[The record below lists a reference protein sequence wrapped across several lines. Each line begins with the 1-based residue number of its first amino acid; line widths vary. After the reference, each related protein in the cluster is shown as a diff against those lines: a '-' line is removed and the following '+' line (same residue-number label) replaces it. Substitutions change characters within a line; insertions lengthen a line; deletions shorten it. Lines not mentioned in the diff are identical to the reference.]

1 MPARPLLPFADPK
14 ASYLAH
20 KDDIDA
26 AVRRVL
32 EGGWYIL
39 GPEVTAFEKEFAA
52 AMDVT
57 QAIGVGSGTE
67 ALHLALR
74 ACGVGLGD
82 EDIRKLWPRLGRVHI
97 GQMDVQHVHRQ
108 IRSEHP
114 PAQPG
119 RVEEAAPLHVAHA
132 GAAPCVFTYTA

>member
-14 ASYLAH
+14 AGYLAH

-57 QAIGVGSGTE
+57 QAIGVGGES
-67 ALHLALR
+67 
-74 ACGVGLGD
+74 CGQD
-82 EDIRKLWPRLGRVHI
+82 FDR
-97 GQMDVQHVHRQ
+97 
-108 IRSEHP
+108 
-114 PAQPG
+114 
-119 RVEEAAPLHVAHA
+119 HVAPESCVAGFVDLSHA
-132 GAAPCVFTYTA
+132 TSTKRRENFVRTEPRARGNCHEGRIIVPSPTIAL